1 MNSNDLIE
9 ERATL
14 MEKYTVIDML
24 SCLHT
29 LDINSTELC
38 NRTCEFCPR
47 HNDVYPNKNL
57 HMSLE
62 TATQLGKNLA
72 DIKYKNQIQFGGQC
86 EPLLTQNFIEII
98 RTLKDSIPYNQNF
111 HLTTNGDR
119 LTDRAI
125 NELLDA
131 GINHINVSCYDGPEQ
146 EEKFSKLLNNRVSHT
161 IKKFWLSADENWGLP
176 AISNRAGKLYIVS
189 EQVKKKCH
197 LPFYS
202 CNIDWN
208 GNVYLCV
215 HDWHKQEIF
224 GNIHYTDLK
233 DIWLGDKFNEYRKML
248 INNDRSCN
256 PCKGCD
262 VSGDYYGQ
270 RNFELFKNNFQ

>member
-1 MNSNDLIE
+1 MNAELLIE
-9 ERATL
+9 ERNIL
-14 MEKYTVIDML
+14 MESFLVTDLI

-29 LDINSTELC
+29 IDINSTELC

-47 HNDVYPNKNL
+47 HGNVYENQNL

-62 TATQLGKNLA
+62 TASKLGKHLS

-86 EPLLTQNFIEII
+86 EPLLTRNFNEIV
-98 RTLKDSIPYNQNF
+98 RTLKDYIPYNQNF

-119 LTDRAI
+119 LTDKSVS
-125 NELLDA
+125 ELIEA

-146 EEKFSKLLNNRVSHT
+146 YEKFNKMLQGKLSFTL
-161 IKKFWLSADENWGLP
+161 KKFWFSASVNWGLP
-176 AISNRAGKLYIVS
+176 AISNRAGKLFEIKKAVD
-189 EQVKKKCH
+189 KKCN

-215 HDWHKQEIF
+215 HDWNKQQIF
-224 GNIHYTDLK
+224 GNVHYSSLK
-233 DIWLGDKFNEYRKML
+233 DIWVNDKFTEYRKML
-248 INNDRSCN
+248 ISESRSCK
-256 PCKGCD
+256 PCNGCD
-262 VSGDYYGQ
+262 VSGDYYGN
-270 RNFELFKNNFQ
+270 RNFELFKSML